1 MNSNGIIIA
10 LLTVLVMVGIYLI
23 VDKKN
28 TNEPTVV
35 KETVREVQRAAPAAD
50 GDSVEFK
57 LNRKIKL

>member
-23 VDKKN
+23 MDKKN
-28 TNEPTVV
+28 VAPAPTVI
-35 KETVREVQRAAPAAD
+35 KETVRESTSEPADD